1 MTVLLAEMFSAEND
15 WADVWFL
22 VAVIAAVLSALG
34 AAGVDLLKAH
44 AGWLLAVAVAAAGF
58 GLLLL

>member
-1 MTVLLAEMFSAEND
+1 MLAELFTGETD

-22 VAVIAAVLSALG
+22 VAVIAAVLSAIG
-34 AAGVDLLKAH
+34 AAGADVLARH
-44 AGWLLAVAVAAAGF
+44 AGWLLSLAVASAAL

>member
-1 MTVLLAEMFSAEND
+1 MLAELFSGEND

-22 VAVIAAVLSALG
+22 VAVIAAVLSAIG
-34 AAGVDLLKAH
+34 AAGADILAKH
-44 AGWLLAVAVAAAGF
+44 AGWLLSLAVAAAGL